1 MITKQKVL
9 LYCNFLLP
17 KANWILAVLM
27 LLFSANQLCAQNK
40 TITGIVTSAQDNL
53 PLPGVNI
60 IIKGTKTVATTGF
73 DGEYSIKASPNDVL
87 VFSFIGFQ
95 NKEVVVGGQ
104 SKIDVALGEDTNKLN
119 EVVVIGYGTQKKS
132 DLTGSVSVVNLESAK
147 KVVTYDAAKM
157 LQGQVPGVTV
167 QSSGEPGGFVNVKIR
182 GITSFSNNN
191 PLFVIDGIMVDSPYD
206 FAPGEIESM
215 QVLKDASSAAI
226 YGVRG
231 ANGVVIITTKKGRQG
246 KMDIKFKSIVGL
258 QNVAKKWD
266 VTDRVGYQKITS
278 EAERNRD
285 LRAGVPVSIAPGN
298 DPTSSSY
305 ISNVNTD
312 WQKESFQTGVVQNQ
326 ALTFTGGAESIAY
339 SFNVDYFKNTSYIKT
354 PQDYERLSTNL
365 NLNGK
370 KGRFKYGA
378 KIAYTQSDK
387 EIFNEYNAGQTIVS
401 DILGAIPTM
410 PVYDPNRLGGYGGT
424 DNLTQRAI
432 SMNPIGYNNLIDNN
446 GKRNRFIGD
455 VWGEIEIVKGLKYKL
470 DVSYD
475 RTNWENR
482 KFIPPSDLGW
492 YYITT
497 NDEASL
503 DVENGNELRT
513 FLNNLLTYEVTLGK
527 HKIDALAGWI
537 QEKRDYHR
545 YNSRGVGFTPNE
557 IPMLQYADSRDASEY
572 KFTITGISYISRLNY
587 SFDDRYLVQAN
598 FRQDKTSLFS
608 EKNNS
613 ANFYSFSGGWKLSNE
628 KFWTLPEWISNIKL
642 RGGYGTLGNNTISQY
657 FFASTVNSFAG
668 YDFNNELAPGTT
680 VVAALDPNVKWEKS
694 TNSNVGIELG
704 FLNNDL
710 QFTAEYFVKKSN
722 DLLLGVPLPFST
734 GAFPASVTTNAGAM
748 KNSGVEF
755 TASYSNHHHKFKY
768 DISGNFGTLKNEVT
782 KIGVNGNPI
791 YGAVSK
797 TEVGR
802 SVGEMFA
809 WEAIG
814 IFQNAAEVA
823 SSPTQTGAA
832 PGDVKFRDVNGDGA
846 ITDADRTFQGVTI
859 PKYGFGLN
867 FSASYSN
874 FDFSMFWQGAGGNK
888 VFNAMYRNLMIG
900 QYTNHHTD
908 ELNYWTPTNTNT
920 NIPAPVIGDPNGN
933 ARDSNRFIESGDFV
947 KLQTMEI
954 GYNIPI
960 KDKFIEKAKV
970 YLNGQNLLIIS
981 KYKGYDPDFNSDGLI
996 SRGYDA
1002 GSFPNPRTISLGVEV
1017 SF

>member
-1 MITKQKVL
+1 MITNQRL
-9 LYCNFLLP
+9 FFYCNFLLP
-17 KANWILAVLM
+17 KKEWILAFIM
-27 LLFSANQLCAQNK
+27 LFFSVNHLSAQGSV
-40 TITGIVTSAQDNL
+40 ISGVVTSSQDNL

-60 IIKGTKTVATTGF
+60 LIKGTKTVATTGF
-73 DGEYSIKASPNDVL
+73 DGEYTIKASPNDVL

-95 NKEVVVGGQ
+95 NQEITVGNQ
-104 SKIDVALGEDTNKLN
+104 SKINAALGEDTNKLN

-132 DLTGSVSVVNLESAK
+132 DLTGSVSIVNLESAK
-147 KVVTYDAAKM
+147 KTVTYDAAKM

-182 GITSFSNNN
+182 GITSFTNNN
-191 PLFVIDGIMVDSPYD
+191 PLFVIDGIMVDAPYD

-231 ANGVVIITTKKGRQG
+231 ANGVVIITTKKGKAG

-258 QNVAKKWD
+258 QDVAKRWD
-266 VTDRVGYQKITS
+266 LTDRAGYQKITS

-285 LRAGVPVSIAPGN
+285 IRAGVPVSIAPGN
-298 DPTSSSY
+298 DPASPSY
-305 ISNVNTD
+305 ISNVDTD
-312 WQKESFQTGVVQNQ
+312 WQKEGLQTGIVQNQ
-326 ALTFTGGAESIAY
+326 ALTFTGGAENIAY
-339 SFNVDYFKNTSYIKT
+339 SFNVDYFKNTSYLRT

-387 EIFNEYNAGQTIVS
+387 EIFNEYNAGQTPIS
-401 DILGAIPTM
+401 DLLGAVPTM

-455 VWGEIEIVKGLKYKL
+455 IWGEFEIVKGLKYKL

-475 RTNWENR
+475 RTDWENR

-503 DVENGNELRT
+503 DVETGNELRT
-513 FLNNLLTYEVTLGK
+513 FMNNLLTYELTLGK

-537 QEKRDYHR
+537 QERRDYHR
-545 YNSRGVGFTPNE
+545 YNMRGVGYTPGE
-557 IPMLQYADSRDASEY
+557 IPMLQYADARNASEY

-587 SFDDRYLVQAN
+587 NYDDRYLLQAN
-598 FRQDKTSLFS
+598 FRQDRTSLFS
-608 EKNNS
+608 EQNNS
-613 ANFYSFSGGWKLSNE
+613 ANFYSFSGGWRISNE
-628 KFWTLPEWISNIKL
+628 KFIKLPTWVSNIKL
-642 RGGYGTLGNNTISQY
+642 RGGYGTLGNNTIPQY

-680 VVAALDPNVKWEKS
+680 VVAALDPNVKWERTAS
-694 TNSNVGIELG
+694 SNIALELG

-710 QFTAEYFVKKSN
+710 QFTAEYFSKKVT
-722 DLLLGVPLPFST
+722 DILVRVPLPFST
-734 GAFPASVTTNAGAM
+734 GAFPADIFTNAGDM
-748 KNSGVEF
+748 KNHGLEF

-768 DISGNFGTLKNEVT
+768 DIAANFGTLKNEVT
-782 KIGVNGNPI
+782 KIGVNGNPL
-791 YGAVSK
+791 YGTFSK

-802 SVGEMFA
+802 SVGELFA

-814 IFQNAAEVA
+814 IFQNATEVA
-823 SSPTQTGAA
+823 ASPTQTGAA
-832 PGDVKFRDVNGDGA
+832 PGDIKFRDANGDGI
-846 ITDADRTFQGVTI
+846 ITDADRTFQGVAI

-867 FSASYSN
+867 FSASYEN
-874 FDFSMFWQGAGGNK
+874 FDFSMFWQGSGGNK

-900 QYTNHHTD
+900 QYTNHHVD

-920 NIPAPVIGDPNGN
+920 NVPAPVIGDPNGN
-933 ARDSNRFIESGDFV
+933 AKESSRFIESGDYV
-947 KLQTMEI
+947 RLQTLEI
-954 GYNIPI
+954 GYNIPLN
-960 KDKFIEKAKV
+960 DKFIQKAKV
-970 YLNGQNLLIIS
+970 YINGQNLLTIT
-981 KYKGYDPDFNSDGLI
+981 KYKGYDPDFNSEGLL